1 LAIQSDEAVDR
12 FLQASAAHLFG
23 ATHGARLQT
32 AFARRAQRVAI
43 VQPPESSIKSEL
55 SHRRNVRSLDF
66 VPIPAG
72 KA

>member
-1 LAIQSDEAVDR
+1 MESDEAVDK

-23 ATHGARLQT
+23 ATHGAHLQT
-32 AFARRAQRVAI
+32 AFAKCAKRVAI

-55 SHRRNVRSLDF
+55 SHQRNVRSLDF